1 MSAHH
6 GAVVFYGSGESVAD
20 GEGIDALLLFGG
32 DEALAFSHAIVL
44 ALRPE
49 YALQASND
57 AVEFAK
63 GYGVEEFEE
72 SAPIDDELA
81 GLIVRAVG
89 AATRELLRDVAGDDI
104 PLGKL
109 SGKCVE
115 ARVGS
120 GTFCEAVDEVAGNLV
135 VCENILLH
143 GYTISIIPRDT
154 STVL

>member
-6 GAVVFYGSGESVAD
+6 GAVVFYGSGESVAG
-20 GEGIDALLLFGG
+20 GEGIDAPLLFGG
-32 DEALAFSHAIVL
+32 NEALAFSHAVVL

-49 YALQASND
+49 YSLQAGND
-57 AVEFAK
+57 AVEHAER
-63 GYGVEEFEE
+63 YGVEEFEE
-72 SAPIDDELA
+72 SAPIGDGLA

-89 AATRELLRDVAGDDI
+89 AATRELLRDVAGDDV
-104 PLGKL
+104 PLCKL

-120 GTFCEAVDEVAGNLV
+120 GTFCEAVDEVAGNFV
-135 VCENILLH
+135 VGDTILLH
-143 GYTISIIPRDT
+143 SYTISIIPRDT